1 MTTHI
6 CRPRQSETTSI
17 ACADLETAIALWMKG
32 DFETYIATRD
42 SLVAAIRSGNAGQ
55 LGIDALQFVYF
66 VNTHLSQEGSERSDR
81 EVFLDG
87 GRRQCRSREAAFDI
101 GDVVQLNSGGTT
113 MTVHANSTE
122 HDPLVGCSWFDDGGN
137 LKHRAFLRS
146 CLRKRAWEG
155 RLQLI

>member
-1 MTTHI
+1 MTPDI
-6 CRPRQSETTSI
+6 CRPRQSETTGI
-17 ACADLETAIALWMKG
+17 ACADLETAVALWMKG

-42 SLVAAIRSGNAGQ
+42 SLVAAIRSGNAGR

-66 VNTHLSQEGSERSDR
+66 INTHLSQGDSERSDR
-81 EVFLDG
+81 DVFLDAD
-87 GRRQCRSREAAFDI
+87 RRQRQSREAAFDI

-137 LKHRAFLRS
+137 LRHRAFLRS
-146 CLRKRAWEG
+146 CLRRRAWVG
-155 RLQLI
+155 QV